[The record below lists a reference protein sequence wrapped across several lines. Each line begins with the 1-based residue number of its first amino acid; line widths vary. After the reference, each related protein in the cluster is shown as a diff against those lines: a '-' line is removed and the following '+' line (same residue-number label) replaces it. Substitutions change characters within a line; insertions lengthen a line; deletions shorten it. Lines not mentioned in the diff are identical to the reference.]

1 MGREGPHA
9 ALQRELASA
18 RLTYTNKHPEV
29 VRLEGELATAQK
41 DAAADRDR
49 PEADRTQQLQSDPSY
64 RQLLADREVARM
76 RVRELQRSDEDIRR
90 QITVYQARVEAA
102 PSVEQQLLSLQR
114 DYELEKKQYG
124 DLNEKLH
131 AASIAENIERDRRG
145 EQFSVLYSAP
155 YPNDPVKPVPWR
167 VMLLSVMAGIAV
179 GAVLTLGREYL
190 DRSVHDLRELRDELD
205 VPVLGEVARIQ
216 TA

>member
-1 MGREGPHA
+1 M
-9 ALQRELASA
+9 
-18 RLTYTNKHPEV
+18 
-29 VRLEGELATAQK
+29 
-41 DAAADRDR
+41 
-49 PEADRTQQLQSDPSY
+49 
-64 RQLLADREVARM
+64 
-76 RVRELQRSDEDIRR
+76 
-90 QITVYQARVEAA
+90 
-102 PSVEQQLLSLQR
+102 LSLQR